1 MSGLYGLYAYDR
13 SEAVKLV
20 SPAIFRTLKHSV
32 FGMLL
37 IFLIFSSFIGIGS
50 AAVYQLPD
58 TTTDQGMVG
67 YRVEN
72 QYSQNQYYL
81 FGLEIPF
88 IGKISTLPFL
98 GGYGSDS
105 ANVDH
110 SNTTYFVSYDYCEFN
125 SAVTDAIGE
134 VSFKIDLPE
143 SDDFNTYILPVK
155 FTTND
160 TSQQF
165 YLKIY
170 QHYLSS
176 YTKEYVISVCDGN
189 QSAFLN
195 KTIYP
200 LAAGSP
206 LYITFGNEKIKINRV
221 NSVSDV
227 IDIYDNETGSAS
239 TDLSYSFCNNL
250 QFDISGYPYPAQCN
264 FKVYDGYEFTKTYDS
279 IPMKIY
285 WLINQVIP
293 DNNQN
298 MYYFFRAVDTV
309 WSTSLSIILLCF
321 SMPFMW
327 LFFAGI
333 CGLCTCVLRGSLTS
347 GVPAGI
353 KTFISVSLIPVKLMG
368 FILEMIARLITAI
381 KPI

>member
-1 MSGLYGLYAYDR
+1 
-13 SEAVKLV
+13 
-20 SPAIFRTLKHSV
+20 
-32 FGMLL
+32 MLL
-37 IFLIFSSFIGIGS
+37 LFLICSLAGIGS

-58 TTTDQGMVG
+58 TTTDQGMIG

-72 QYSQNQYYL
+72 QYSQYQYYL

-88 IGKISTLPFL
+88 IGKISNLPFL
-98 GGYGSDS
+98 GGYGSDAAS
-105 ANVDH
+105 VDH
-110 SNTTYFVSYDYCEFN
+110 SNTTYYVSYEYCEFN
-125 SAVTDAIGE
+125 SAGSDAVGE
-134 VSFKIDLPE
+134 VSFKIDLPDN
-143 SDDFNTYILPVK
+143 DDFNAYILPVK
-155 FTTND
+155 FTTNV

-165 YLKIY
+165 YVKVFQQY
-170 QHYLSS
+170 VNYK
-176 YTKEYVISVCDGN
+176 KEYVISVCDEN

-195 KTIYP
+195 KTINP

-206 LYITFGNEKIKINRV
+206 LYITFGNEKIKINRI

-227 IDIYDNETGSAS
+227 IDLYDNETGSAS
-239 TDLSYSFCNNL
+239 ADLSYSFCDNL

-298 MYYFFRAVDTV
+298 MYYFFKAVDTV

-347 GVPAGI
+347 GIPSGI
-353 KTFISVSLIPVKLMG
+353 KTFISVAIIPVKLMR